1 MKPKEIVLLPA
12 THESVAC
19 FHVKEEL
26 LPLFLRHLENTGI
39 EVTEP
44 PQMQDNPEMSY
55 VKVNVK
61 EGMSE
66 KRLQQVLDDF
76 QNKRQPA

>member
-1 MKPKEIVLLPA
+1 MKPGEIVLLPA

-19 FHVKEEL
+19 FHVKEDL
-26 LPLFLRHLENTGI
+26 LPQFLRHLENARI

-44 PQMQDNPEMSY
+44 PQPQGNPEVSY

-61 EGMSE
+61 EGLPE
-66 KRLQQVLDDF
+66 QRLQQVLDDF
-76 QNKRQPA
+76 QNRR